1 MDSSYFQSQFLD
13 FSPETSMS
21 SGGGGSWDPSSYSWI
36 EEFLL
41 DQKPLPFLENNS
53 KDMFFCDNVLPEADQ
68 MIKEELFVEEVSSS
82 KEIISCTKRE
92 EIKTKEKAY
101 RGVRKR
107 PWGKFAAEIRDSTRN
122 GVRVW
127 IGTFDSAE
135 AAALAYDQAAFS
147 MRGSMAILN
156 FPVEHVRESLKDIKH
171 RFKDGSS
178 PVLALKKCHS
188 MKNKKFSS
196 NKKSKARE
204 VVKPSQ
210 SPSPS
215 TSSSSSYSTDHSN
228 LVEFEDLGIE
238 FLEELLSSYET
249 SSTSSSSSS
258 FS

>member
-1 MDSSYFQSQFLD
+1 MDSSYFQSQFLE

-21 SGGGGSWDPSSYSWI
+21 SGGSWDTNSYSWI

-41 DQKPLPFLENNS
+41 DQKPLPFHENDS
-53 KDMFFCDNVLPEADQ
+53 KDMFLCNNYILPEADQ
-68 MIKEELFVEEVSSS
+68 IKEEELFVQEVSSS
-82 KEIISCTKRE
+82 KEIISTKRE

-156 FPVEHVRESLKDIKH
+156 FPVEHVRESLKDIKY
-171 RFKDGSS
+171 RFKDGLS

-204 VVKPSQ
+204 GVKPS
-210 SPSPS
+210 PSL
-215 TSSSSSYSTDHSN
+215 TSSSSSYSTDHN